1 VAPSPAADSR
11 PAQAE
16 RAADFME
23 AHPEGV
29 TAAELEAACDLGS
42 VTKVLSEMVRRLGYR
57 IARTWRRVPCRY
69 SRATRRRRVY
79 LLVSRPT
86 PPRQLALP
94 LD

>member
-1 VAPSPAADSR
+1 VGHAIPTDSR
-11 PAQAE
+11 RAQAE

-29 TAAELEAACDLGS
+29 TPTELETACDLGS
-42 VTKVLSEMVRRLGYR
+42 VTKVISEMVHRLGYR
-57 IARTWRRVPCRY
+57 IARTWRRVPCRFGG
-69 SRATRRRRVY
+69 ATRRRRVY